1 MSKSPL
7 IIIQDGAVDEFMSIA
22 LAVSFPDVD
31 LVSVVVVNG
40 DCIGQPTVEVTQK
53 LLAKLDQTQ
62 TGVYL
67 SDARA
72 VNAFPWAFRESCLIC
87 NLLPL
92 LNVNAAGNLLDYSVV
107 KVTQDDLV
115 AQVSKAAADSD
126 EQVTLLVLSP
136 LTPVAT
142 ALEDPNFKALIKEVV
157 WMGGAYPP
165 SSGNVS
171 PGSAPGSNPNA
182 EWNAYWDPFAVE
194 TVFASGLNITM
205 FPLNV
210 TDLVPFGPQWILDN
224 LVPESQQYPI
234 FDLAAQMYA
243 TVAFQPGFSF
253 WDTVTTA
260 YLGKPDLFTF
270 QEMKLSIDTSI
281 ETSAQGSI
289 TIDTV
294 NGYTVNVA
302 QTVDT
307 DDFYNY
313 YLSQLKLLP
322 FQ

>member
-22 LAVSFPDVD
+22 LAASFSEYE

-53 LLAKLDQTQ
+53 LLTKLNQFQTA
-62 TGVYL
+62 VYL
-67 SDARA
+67 SDSRA

-92 LNVNAAGNLLDYSVV
+92 LNTDVKGSQLNYSSIALTDLDLKTQVENA
-107 KVTQDDLV
+107 V
-115 AQVSKAAADSD
+115 AATG
-126 EQVTLLVLSP
+126 EEVTLLVLSP
-136 LTPVAT
+136 LTPVAQ
-142 ALEDPNFKALIKEVV
+142 ALEDENFKALIKEVV
-157 WMGGAYPP
+157 WMGGSYSP
-165 SSGNVS
+165 SLGNVS
-171 PGSAPGSNPNA
+171 PGVAPGSNPDA
-182 EWNAYWDPFAVE
+182 EWNAFWDPFSVAS
-194 TVFASGLNITM
+194 VFSSGVKVTM

-210 TDLVPFGPQWILDN
+210 TDLVPFGPQWILEN

-234 FDLAAQMYA
+234 LDLAAQMYA

-270 QEMKLSIDTSI
+270 KEMLL
-281 ETSAQGSI
+281 
-289 TIDTV
+289 TIDTTNDTSSQGTISV
-294 NGYTVNVA
+294 DSSGGYTINVA

-307 DDFYNY
+307 QGFYSY
-313 YLSQLKLLP
+313 FLDRLKSVP
-322 FQ
+322 FG